1 MTTSLQL
8 GHLRV
13 QGAGETIIYVLDVS
27 SRAIS
32 PTTPSVTK
40 VVDLETGSDVKAT
53 VMPTGTASV
62 SGNNVTLPALKS
74 LTVGRTYRVH
84 FTYVKGSETFE
95 STIVVRCNY

>member
-1 MTTSLQL
+1 MTTNLQL
-8 GHLRV
+8 GHLRI
-13 QGAGETIIYVLDVS
+13 QGKDEIIVYVLDVS
-27 SRAIS
+27 TRATS

-40 VVDLETGSDVKAT
+40 VIDLETGSDVKAT

-62 SGNNVTLPALKS
+62 SGNSITLPALKL

-84 FTYVKGSETFE
+84 FTYVKGADTFE